1 MSSIQTVAAQLESLS
16 QATQIRDERI
26 EKKLD
31 KINGSLTRHEER
43 IQEIEKYNITQD
55 GKFASFTE
63 GYKIT
68 KTFVVGI
75 ITTSVG
81 FATTFS
87 MIAIELFDRIF
98 K

>member
-1 MSSIQTVAAQLESLS
+1 MPSIQTIAAQLESFS

-31 KINGSLTRHEER
+31 KINGSLVKHEER
-43 IQEIEKYNITQD
+43 IQELEKYNITQD
-55 GKFASFTE
+55 GKFTSFTE

-68 KTFVVGI
+68 KKFIIGI

-81 FATTFS
+81 LATTFS
-87 MIAIELFDRIF
+87 LIAIELFDRIF
-98 K
+98 R